1 MFLFQHPEDYLRSL
15 DVERE
20 RREHHDRLLRE
31 LRGATSRSGEGEARH
46 SVAAPTKVS
55 YSGPERR
62 AGMPCPELKE
72 AMTP

>member
-20 RREHHDRLLRE
+20 RRERDDRL
-31 LRGATSRSGEGEARH
+31 LRGATSPTREDEARRL
-46 SVAAPTKVS
+46 AAKPTRAS

-62 AGMPCPELKE
+62 AGIPCPELKE